1 MTTNMAMRH
10 VLLYPSDG
18 MWVAEVPSLPGAISQ
33 GATRQEAIANIR
45 EAIELMLEV
54 LREHGDPIP
63 DDALDAVLVVV

>member
-1 MTTNMAMRH
+1 MTMNVAMRQ

-18 MWVAEVPSLPGAISQ
+18 MWVAEVPSLPGTISQ
-33 GATRQEAIANIR
+33 GATREEAIANIR

-54 LREHGDPIP
+54 LHEHGDPIP